1 MSSSSPSMTKKNS
14 WQLKRW
20 GKKLLQ
26 KRGEKTSLLQL
37 QRMWNLFSLR
47 LMFWIIRKNSTTK
60 EIVLVFYPTEKG
72 VKNFWFFCVEVWIVH
87 DLNSLKLLF
96 NFVIVKHRN
105 NFSFLVI
112 QSWVSKHLLTFSR
125 GGRIQSP
132 MRDQI
137 SKNSNFL
144 NSSLK
149 LIRLRST
156 PFSIS

>member
-37 QRMWNLFSLR
+37 KRMWNLFSLR
-47 LMFWIIRKNSTTK
+47 LMFWIIRKNSSTK
-60 EIVLVFYPTEKG
+60 EIVLVFYPTKKG

-96 NFVIVKHRN
+96 KFVIVKHRN

-112 QSWVSKHLLTFSR
+112 QTWVSTFVDFFKR
-125 GGRIQSP
+125 
-132 MRDQI
+132 
-137 SKNSNFL
+137 
-144 NSSLK
+144 
-149 LIRLRST
+149 RSD
-156 PFSIS
+156 PKSDERPDFKKF